1 MSPWRAERL
10 LSNFYGLDRL
20 EIATNAGPVYT
31 KGGRLF
37 ATGQTMDSAIYLMP
51 NDVEFA
57 IFVNSGSGTAY
68 APGYLNNIPKLI
80 QDSVEFLGGSRLSPL
95 SGTTARFEG

>member
-1 MSPWRAERL
+1 MTRLLDEFRRGGSILSPWWAERL
-10 LSNFYGLDRL
+10 LSNFYGLDPP

-51 NDVEFA
+51 NNVEFA
-57 IFVNSGSGTAY
+57 IFVNSGPGTADT
-68 APGYLNNIPKLI
+68 APSYLNDIPKLI
-80 QDSVEFLGGSRLSPL
+80 QDSVELNI
-95 SGTTARFEG
+95 